1 MSKSKKK
8 KPDMMQSVI
17 LTFSDGETATFTGKA
32 IIFEL
37 NAKRTIVNVEFTRAE
52 PLPEGT
58 YFTQL
63 HNAPNDN

>member
-8 KPDMMQSVI
+8 DMLQSVI
-17 LTFSDGETATFTGKA
+17 LTFSDGTTAVFTGKA
-32 IIFEL
+32 VVFKL
-37 NAKRTIVNVEFTRAE
+37 DPNKKIVNLAFTRAE

-58 YFTQL
+58 YLTQL

>member
-8 KPDMMQSVI
+8 DLMQSVI
-17 LTFSDGETATFTGKA
+17 LTFSDGTTATFTGKA
-32 IIFEL
+32 VASEL
-37 NAKRTIVNVEFTRAE
+37 DPARFITNIEFTQPE

-63 HNAPNDN
+63 HNTPFQE

>member
-32 IIFEL
+32 IIFGLDE
-37 NAKRTIVNVEFTRAE
+37 KRKIVNVEFTRAE

-63 HNAPNDN
+63 HNTPNDN

>member
-1 MSKSKKK
+1 ML
-8 KPDMMQSVI
+8 QSVI

-32 IIFEL
+32 VVFEL
-37 NAKRTIVNVEFTRAE
+37 NPNKTIVNLEFTRAE

-63 HNAPNDN
+63 HNANDN